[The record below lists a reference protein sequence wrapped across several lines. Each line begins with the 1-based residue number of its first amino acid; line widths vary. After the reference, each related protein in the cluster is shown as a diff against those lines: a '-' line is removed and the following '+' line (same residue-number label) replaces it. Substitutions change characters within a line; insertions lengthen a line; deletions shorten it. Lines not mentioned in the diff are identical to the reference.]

1 MHKKKTISD
10 EIWTKLLSLKQEVV
24 HEPSDKD
31 YNLEMIR
38 MASSMAGHH
47 YTDHDL
53 PPDEYEL
60 CFKLLYIVS
69 VQSSTI

>member
-1 MHKKKTISD
+1 MHKKKTISN
-10 EIWTKLLSLKQEVV
+10 EIWTKILSLKQEIV

-47 YTDHDL
+47 DTDHDL
-53 PPDEYEL
+53 PPEEL
-60 CFKLLYIVS
+60 ELGYKLLYIVS
-69 VQSSTI
+69 V